1 MTRRK
6 KSLAD
11 MMSEGESFAIEPGKK
26 DTTTVPAEEPKTTSI
41 DDFYLP
47 HKVAAFHQAY
57 NPVDEETLQSETFTE
72 ARLREFFKAY
82 VLPGVGDPLQLYLD
96 ALAAQGFH
104 MSVTMAGEPAIIV
117 EQRY

>member
-1 MTRRK
+1 MTKRK
-6 KSLAD
+6 KNFND
-11 MMSEGESFAIEPGKK
+11 VMEGNCSSI
-26 DTTTVPAEEPKTTSI
+26 TPAEEQKTATI
-41 DDFYLP
+41 QDFYLP

-57 NPVDEETLQSETFTE
+57 NPVDEETLQSETFSE

-96 ALAAQGFH
+96 ALAAHGFH

-117 EQRY
+117 EPRYQ

>member
-6 KSLAD
+6 KNLAD

-26 DTTTVPAEEPKTTSI
+26 EAATVPAEEPKTTTI
-41 DDFYLP
+41 ADFYLP
-47 HKVAAFHQAY
+47 QKIQAFHEAY
-57 NPVDEETLQSETFTE
+57 NAAEEETLQSETFTE

-96 ALAAQGFH
+96 ALAAHGYH

-117 EQRY
+117 EPRY